1 MDNVVTFLHVF
12 KVMLNRIWI
21 KSNNYGSLTDIFEI
35 FQRKSEDFDKT
46 IVLVLGLKANTNLFM
61 MQLLFDK
68 FYKADVWLIA
78 LLHKENITWLERE
91 MMIGFLSFC
100 AKMIPFDRVFMQ
112 LLWDFVAIFF
122 FSRSS
127 FW

>member
-1 MDNVVTFLHVF
+1 MDNVVTFLDVI
-12 KVMLNRIWI
+12 KVMPNRIWI

-35 FQRKSEDFDKT
+35 FRRKSEDFDKT
-46 IVLVLGLKANTNLFM
+46 IVQVLGLKANTNLFM

-68 FYKADVWLIA
+68 FYKEDVWVIA
-78 LLHKENITWLERE
+78 LLHKENITWLKRE

-100 AKMIPFDRVFMQ
+100 AKMIPFDWVFMQ
-112 LLWDFVAIFF
+112 LLGDFVAIFF
-122 FSRSS
+122 FSRWS